1 MELLNP
7 LMLWGGLAIAI
18 PIILHFWHQKKGKVL
33 EWAATQ
39 WLIEKNLQQSRG
51 IRLDNLL
58 LLLLRCLLILLL
70 CFFLSKPLSNWVNN
84 ESANKKIHLVQPN
97 SLVVNNFKFEIEEA
111 QKKGEKLYWIQAN
124 PVPIEEINQLPT
136 TQDFNLIVLQSC
148 LNKMVTLTD
157 KEQLELYFI
166 NQQGLAQTGNIFVPN
181 SFSLHTITDSLNK
194 EPKPYLAFAN
204 NNQKLFVNATNQLVA
219 NTELDKNGKYAD
231 KPLQNGA
238 INALILNTDKTEKQT
253 ISASLKALA
262 EVYQM
267 DLNIDEELVA
277 NKKYDWVFSDKVPLQ
292 SNTFSASTL
301 YILSNSNQIPDSQLA
316 YQKNI
321 IRITFG
327 LNPKS
332 SELVFNGELPEWL
345 GEILIKHYQLN
356 PASYPLSQQ
365 QLNGLF
371 KYARHN
377 QAPEESEF
385 SKILLLVFIA
395 ILGIERYIAIR
406 KNA

>member
-18 PIILHFWHQKKGKVL
+18 PILLHFWHQKKGKVI

-58 LLLLRCLLILLL
+58 LLLLRCSLILLL
-70 CFFLSKPLSNWVNN
+70 CFFLSKPLVNWLNN
-84 ESANKKIHLVQPN
+84 ESANKKIHLIQPN

-124 PVPIEEINQLPT
+124 PLPIEDISQIPINK
-136 TQDFNLIVLQSC
+136 DFNPIIFQSC
-148 LNKMVTLTD
+148 LNRMSEVTD
-157 KEQLELYFI
+157 KEHLELYFI
-166 NQQGLAQTGNIFVPN
+166 NQQNLTQVGTIFVPN
-181 SFSLHTITDSLNK
+181 PFGLHTVVDSLNK
-194 EPKPYLAFAN
+194 ATKPYLAFAN
-204 NNQKLFVNATNQLVA
+204 NSQKLFVNATNQLVT

-231 KPLQNGA
+231 NPIQNSA
-238 INALILNTDKTEKQT
+238 INVLIVNTDKAEKQT
-253 ISASLKALA
+253 INASLKALA

-267 DLNIDEELVA
+267 DLSVDTELA
-277 NKKYDWVFSDKVPLQ
+277 DNKKYDWVFSDRIPAQAKA
-292 SNTFSASTL
+292 FSMSTL
-301 YILSNSNQIPDSQLA
+301 YILSNTNQIPNSRLT
-316 YQKNI
+316 YKKNI
-321 IRITFG
+321 IQTRLS
-327 LNPKS
+327 LNPQS

-345 GEILIKHYQLN
+345 GEILIRHYQLN
-356 PASYPLSQQ
+356 PTSYALSQQ

-371 KYARHN
+371 KYSRHR
-377 QAPEESEF
+377 QTPEESEF
-385 SKILLLVFIA
+385 LKILLLAFIF
-395 ILGIERYIAIR
+395 IFGIERYIAIR

>member
-7 LMLWGGLAIAI
+7 LMLWAGLAIAI
-18 PIILHFWHQKKGKVL
+18 PIVLHFWHQKKGKVI

-70 CFFLSKPLSNWVNN
+70 CFFLSKPLVNWVSN
-84 ESANKKIHLVQPN
+84 ESANKKIHLVQPS

-124 PVPIEEINQLPT
+124 PIPIEDISQLPT
-136 TQDFNLIVLQSC
+136 NKDFNPIIFQTC
-148 LNKMVTLTD
+148 LNKMATFTD
-157 KEQLELYFI
+157 KENLELYFI
-166 NQQGLAQTGNIFVPN
+166 NQQSLVQTGNIFVPN
-181 SFSLHTITDSLNK
+181 PFSLHTIVDSLNK
-194 EPKPYLAFAN
+194 TPKPYLAIAH
-204 NNQKLFVNATNQLVA
+204 NNQKLFVNATNQLIA
-219 NTELDKNGKYAD
+219 NTELDKNSKYAD
-231 KPLQNGA
+231 KPIQNSS
-238 INALILNTDKTEKQT
+238 INVLILNTDKVEKQT
-253 ISASLKALA
+253 ITASLKALA

-267 DLNIDEELVA
+267 DLSIDAELVA
-277 NKKYDWVFSDKVPLQ
+277 NKKYDWLFSDRVPTE
-292 SNTFSASTL
+292 SMVFSASTL
-301 YILSNSNQIPDSQLA
+301 YILSNTNQISGSQLT

-321 IRITFG
+321 VQIPFS
-327 LNPKS
+327 LNPQS
-332 SELVFNGELPEWL
+332 SEFVFNGELPEWL
-345 GEILIKHYQLN
+345 GEVMIKHYQLN
-356 PASYPLSQQ
+356 PASYALSQQ

-371 KYARHN
+371 KYARHS

-385 SKILLLVFIA
+385 SKLILFAFII
-395 ILGIERYIAIR
+395 ILGIERTIAIR

>member
-7 LMLWGGLAIAI
+7 LMLWGGLAIAV

-51 IRLDNLL
+51 IRLDNIL
-58 LLLLRCLLILLL
+58 LLLLRCILILLL
-70 CFFLSKPLSNWVNN
+70 CFFLSKPLINWANN

-124 PVPIEEINQLPT
+124 PIPVEDINQLPT
-136 TQDFNLIVLQSC
+136 SKDLNPIILQSC
-148 LNKMVTLTD
+148 LNKIAQVTD
-157 KEQLELYFI
+157 KEHLELYFI
-166 NQQGLAQTGNIFVPN
+166 NQQGLAQIGNVFVPN
-181 SFSLHTITDSLNK
+181 PFSLHTIVDSLNTV
-194 EPKPYLAFAN
+194 PKPYLAFAN

-219 NTELDKNGKYAD
+219 TTELDKNGKYTD
-231 KPLQNGA
+231 KPILNNT
-238 INALILNTDKTEKQT
+238 INVLVLNTDKTEKQT
-253 ISASLKALA
+253 INASLKALA

-267 DLNIDEELVA
+267 DLGIDTELTDS
-277 NKKYDWVFSDKVPLQ
+277 KKYDWVFSDRVPAQ
-292 SNTFSASTL
+292 SKAFSASTL
-301 YILSNSNQIPDSQLA
+301 FILSNTNNIPNNKLSYQNNILQIPS
-316 YQKNI
+316 
-321 IRITFG
+321 G
-327 LNPKS
+327 LNPQS
-332 SELVFNGELPEWL
+332 SELVFNGELPEWF
-345 GEILIKHYQLN
+345 GEILIRYYQLK
-356 PASYPLSQQ
+356 PASYALSQQ

-377 QAPEESEF
+377 QAPEESDF
-385 SKILLLVFIA
+385 SKILLLIFIV
-395 ILGIERYIAIR
+395 ILGIERTIAIR

>member
-1 MELLNP
+1 
-7 LMLWGGLAIAI
+7 MLWGGLAIAI

-51 IRLDNLL
+51 IRLDNIL

-70 CFFLSKPLSNWVNN
+70 CFLLSKPLVNWSSN

-111 QKKGEKLYWIQAN
+111 QKKGEKLYWIQAS
-124 PVPIEEINQLPT
+124 PTPIEDISQLPT
-136 TQDFNLIVLQSC
+136 TKDFNPIILQTC
-148 LNKMVTLTD
+148 LNKIAQVTD
-157 KEQLELYFI
+157 KEHLELYFI
-166 NQQGLAQTGNIFVPN
+166 NQRDLAQIGNVFVPN
-181 SFSLHTITDSLNK
+181 PFSLHTAVDSLNK
-194 EPKPYLAFAN
+194 APKPYLDFAN

-231 KPLQNGA
+231 KAIQNST
-238 INALILNTDKTEKQT
+238 INILVLNTDKAEKQT
-253 ISASLKALA
+253 INASLKALA

-267 DLNIDEELVA
+267 DLSIDTDLVA
-277 NKKYDWVFSDKVPLQ
+277 NKKYDWIFSDRVLTQ
-292 SNTFSASTL
+292 STAFLASTL
-301 YILSNSNQIPDSQLA
+301 YILSNTNQIPNSQLA
-316 YQKNI
+316 YRKNI
-321 IRITFG
+321 IQIPLG
-327 LNPKS
+327 LNPQS
-332 SELVFNGELPEWL
+332 SEFVFNGELPEWL
-345 GEILIKHYQLN
+345 GEILIRHYQLN
-356 PASYPLSQQ
+356 PASYALSQQ

-371 KYARHN
+371 KYVKHN
-377 QAPEESEF
+377 QATEESEF
-385 SKILLLVFIA
+385 SKILLLAFIV